1 MGGRASAVAHLGLES
16 DANAPAPLSAPLSV
30 VLLRLAVSAFL
41 TLLHGAGLELGP
53 RHPCMSSWLTTQVDL
68 RKVNISVLRSWVA
81 QKITELLK
89 FEDDVVVE
97 YAYGLL
103 ENKDDPV
110 SWLTHDLVLK
120 LTRRCPIRARCKSA

>member
-1 MGGRASAVAHLGLES
+1 M
-16 DANAPAPLSAPLSV
+16 
-30 VLLRLAVSAFL
+30 
-41 TLLHGAGLELGP
+41 
-53 RHPCMSSWLTTQVDL
+53 DL

-81 QKITELLK
+81 TKITELLK

-110 SWLTHDLVLK
+110 SIV
-120 LTRRCPIRARCKSA
+120 TRKSMR